1 MVDLKDYEIVRLC
14 DRFSEELKNWS
25 YESWIS
31 SSISEKEEIVQSVL
45 DDFDFGMFD
54 EEEIYEVFED
64 WVVGVDE
71 SYFD

>member
-14 DRFSEELKNWS
+14 DRFSEELENWS

-64 WVVGVDE
+64 WMSGVDE
-71 SYFD
+71 SYFE